1 MHHGI
6 LPAKVGQNQEKGE
19 SEGVTDKSNHFSLK
33 CFKNL
38 ARRLLLGRIETG
50 KSFILM
56 HIMI

>member
-6 LPAKVGQNQEKGE
+6 LPRFAKVGQNQEKGE

-38 ARRLLLGRIETG
+38 TESLLLRSVLE
-50 KSFILM
+50 KLAKVLS
-56 HIMI
+56 